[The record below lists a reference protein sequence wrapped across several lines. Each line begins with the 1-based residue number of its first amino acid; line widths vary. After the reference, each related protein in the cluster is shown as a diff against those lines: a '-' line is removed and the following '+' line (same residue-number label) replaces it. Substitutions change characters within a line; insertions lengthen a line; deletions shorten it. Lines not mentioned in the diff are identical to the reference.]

1 MFARSTYAKVV
12 IETVFS
18 PFSYILLPPVQLCGS
33 LANFGRLIY
42 HAWASGI
49 KRGVDSLKNI
59 SSKRCSA
66 QGRRKAQN
74 VLKDQL
80 TLFQPGQVMPTT
92 LILLPFL
99 PWIFK
104 PSYDPAAQ
112 LWADRWGLTNII
124 GSHKLNGMLAATN
137 SKLYLSFLRSFDFPA
152 WEISEI
158 VC

>member
-66 QGRRKAQN
+66 QGRRKPQKCFERSFN
-74 VLKDQL
+74 PFP
-80 TLFQPGQVMPTT
+80 TRGQVMLTT

-112 LWADRWGLTNII
+112 LWTDRWGLTNII
-124 GSHKLNGMLAATN
+124 GSHKLNGMLATTN
-137 SKLYLSFLRSFDFPA
+137 SKLYLNFLRIFDFPA
-152 WEISEI
+152 
-158 VC
+158 